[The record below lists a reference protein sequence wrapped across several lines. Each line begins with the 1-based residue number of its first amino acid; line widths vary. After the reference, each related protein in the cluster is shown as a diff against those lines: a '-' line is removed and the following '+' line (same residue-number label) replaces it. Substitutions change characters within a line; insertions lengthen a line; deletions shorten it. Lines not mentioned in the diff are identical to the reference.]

1 MLAVNKQEN
10 KLMME
15 NGIEKTQRRVE
26 ISDKMKENRRQKEEL
41 ENIIKQKVAE
51 ELEKIRQLDVEYKEL
66 DKQLKS

>member
-1 MLAVNKQEN
+1 VLAVNKQEN

>member
-1 MLAVNKQEN
+1 
-10 KLMME
+10 ME